1 MKRLVKIILFIL
13 PWWFGVCHAVP
24 GKAVSF
30 TVASYNVENL
40 FDMNRDGTEYDDYT
54 PYGPSGWTQSVMD
67 IKFDNIAR
75 VLKDL
80 DADILALQEIE
91 TGKAL
96 ALLQQGLNRMGM
108 AYPYSAIADGR
119 PTAVKC
125 AVLSRYPI
133 RSKEEIRA
141 GHDQERNIL
150 KLTVDID
157 GALLILYVNHWKS
170 KNGPESRR
178 ITYAKALSDDIGRL
192 NPNAD
197 YILTGDFNSDYNE
210 YETFKGI
217 DRLNDTQGI
226 TGINHILG
234 TLADGRM
241 VDESF
246 LTTRKN
252 GRYLYNL
259 WMEVPEDKRWS
270 VIFGG
275 RKNTPDSILV
285 SAGLYDTKGLN
296 YMDNSFHVFAPD
308 YLFKDNR
315 IYRWQRGGRGRGR
328 HLGKGFSD
336 HLPVVAE
343 FTTQP
348 FHFADTGKHAIDL
361 SN

>member
-1 MKRLVKIILFIL
+1 
-13 PWWFGVCHAVP
+13 
-24 GKAVSF
+24 
-30 TVASYNVENL
+30 
-40 FDMNRDGTEYDDYT
+40 
-54 PYGPSGWTQSVMD
+54 
-67 IKFDNIAR
+67 
-75 VLKDL
+75 
-80 DADILALQEIE
+80 
-91 TGKAL
+91 
-96 ALLQQGLNRMGM
+96 
-108 AYPYSAIADGR
+108 
-119 PTAVKC
+119 
-125 AVLSRYPI
+125 
-133 RSKEEIRA
+133 
-141 GHDQERNIL
+141 
-150 KLTVDID
+150 
-157 GALLILYVNHWKS
+157 
-170 KNGPESRR
+170 
-178 ITYAKALSDDIGRL
+178 
-192 NPNAD
+192 
-197 YILTGDFNSDYNE
+197 
-210 YETFKGI
+210 
-217 DRLNDTQGI
+217 QGI

-275 RKNTPDSILV
+275 RKNTPDSILI
-285 SAGLYDTKGLN
+285 SAGLYDAEGVN
-296 YMDNSFHVFAPD
+296 YVDNSFHVFAPD